1 MWVNDPPCAGSTSAK
16 EGLVEGK
23 EGLEGGLTRQ
33 VGLTSAGTWLR
44 RQLRRRGRPGGFCVG
59 GGFEPR
65 LGLNL
70 LQAPAPVS
78 SHLGRGREG
87 LGSVS
92 GNLEKSWKCELE
104 KGSRGGG
111 SPPWRS

>member
-1 MWVNDPPCAGSTSAK
+1 MWVNNPPCAGSTSAK
-16 EGLVEGK
+16 EGLVEGN
-23 EGLEGGLTRQ
+23 EGLEGELTRRQGGLTRQ

-92 GNLEKSWKCELE
+92 
-104 KGSRGGG
+104 
-111 SPPWRS
+111 

>member
-1 MWVNDPPCAGSTSAK
+1 MASKA
-16 EGLVEGK
+16 
-23 EGLEGGLTRQ
+23 
-33 VGLTSAGTWLR
+33 AAAA
-44 RQLRRRGRPGGFCVG
+44 RRRGRPGGFCVG

-111 SPPWRS
+111 LPSWRS